1 MSETPDLG
9 KRPQEEPAP
18 PPANPYQP
26 YQPHQPHPYA
36 PTGAGGVPWGPP
48 PDHPSSST
56 VLVLGILGLV
66 LCQVLSPVAWVLGGR
81 ALREIDASGGRY
93 GGRGAVNAGRI
104 CGIVGT
110 IILLLSLVLVVVF
123 VVIAIA
129 VPGSF
134 DDSATAPVLAPAR

>member
-9 KRPQEEPAP
+9 KRPQEEPGVP
-18 PPANPYQP
+18 PVNPYHPYQP
-26 YQPHQPHPYA
+26 TPYVA
-36 PTGAGGVPWGPP
+36 TGPTGVPFGPP
-48 PDHPSSST
+48 PDHPSAST

-81 ALREIDASGGRY
+81 TLREIDASGGRY
-93 GGRGAVNAGRI
+93 GGRGTVNAGRI

-110 IILLLSLVLVVVF
+110 IILVLSLLLVVAF
-123 VVIAIA
+123 VVIALS

-134 DDSATAPVLAPAR
+134 DDDYGLAPTVAPLR